1 MNRTGSDDG
10 LMDSDLDD
18 ENESSTDRECP
29 LRLDPPLLGF
39 LGDEIFFSEIFFFE

>member
-1 MNRTGSDDG
+1 MEDEGEDSSDE
-10 LMDSDLDD
+10 DSDLDA
-18 ENESSTDRECP
+18 EIDRECP